1 MLAILSDLHLNDG
14 TVATTAHAS
23 AFDLLRREIELAAR
37 ANSAQELR
45 LVLLGDIF
53 DVMRTDWWFENAVW
67 ETRPWNGKLDPQT
80 AMNSDRAEV
89 ERQFNAI
96 LSRIF
101 AHPTT
106 MAFLKAVRRLAVSQA
121 IPKLKAT
128 YVIGN
133 HDRALNNFPS
143 LQAAIQSAMQVPVEF
158 ANAFSDPAYAVA
170 ARHGHEW
177 DDNCS
182 ARVLLQEVLQP
193 KKKWDALDPAINLVQ
208 NIGEVV
214 TAELMSGL
222 VYRVR
227 KAGDPVLTEIIK
239 HVDLVRPAAGVFQW
253 IEWQAR
259 NRKLSSGQKQ
269 LLAQALIDA
278 LSGVV
283 DSAFGRLWDK
293 IKTDIIVSGDLVDR
307 LELARHRL
315 RSAGYEGL
323 RQCAKLLAVFS
334 GDASPNQAEDYVGA
348 KKEFDRLGPEIQYL
362 VYGHTHFARHDCLA
376 GTPDGRVQLYINT
389 GTYLPL
395 LQAADD
401 GRGFAL
407 SHQMTLAFFYNAKED
422 AKGRADAGPT
432 LELWNGIKRKQ
443 YK

>member
-37 ANSAQELR
+37 ANDAQELC
-45 LVLLGDIF
+45 LLLLGDIF
-53 DVMRTDWWFENAVW
+53 DVMRTDWWFENAAW
-67 ETRPWNGKLDPQT
+67 ESRPWNGQLDPQT
-80 AMNSDRAEV
+80 AMNSDCAEV

-106 MAFLKAVRRLAVSQA
+106 MAFVKAVRKLAASKT
-121 IPKLKAT
+121 IPKLKVT
-128 YVIGN
+128 YIIGN

-143 LQAAIQSAMQVPVEF
+143 LQAAIQTALKVPVDF
-158 ANAFSDPAYAVA
+158 LNAFTEPAYGVA

-177 DDNCS
+177 DENCS

-193 KKKWDALDPAINLVQ
+193 DKKWDALDPAINSVQ

-222 VYRVR
+222 VYRLR
-227 KAGDPVLTEIIK
+227 NAGDPVLTDIIK

-259 NRKLSSGQKQ
+259 SRKLSGDQKQ
-269 LLAQALIDA
+269 LLAQTLIDA

-315 RSAGYEGL
+315 RSAGYDGL
-323 RQCAKLLAVFS
+323 RQCVKLLAVFS
-334 GDASPNQAEDYVGA
+334 RDTSPSQAEDYVGA
-348 KKEFDRLGPEIQYL
+348 KKEFERLGPETQYL

-376 GTPDGRVQLYINT
+376 GTPDGRVQLYVNT

-395 LQAADD
+395 LQAADN

-407 SHQMTLAFFYNAKED
+407 SHQMTLAFFYNSQED
-422 AKGRADAGPT
+422 ANGRVDAGPT